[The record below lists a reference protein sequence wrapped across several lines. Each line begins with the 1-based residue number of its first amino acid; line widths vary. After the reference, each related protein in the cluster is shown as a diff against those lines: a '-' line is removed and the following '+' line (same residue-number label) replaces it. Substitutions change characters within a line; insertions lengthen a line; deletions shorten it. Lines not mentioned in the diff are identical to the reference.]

1 MHNFNERIVYDII
14 TEHQS
19 TEHKYNIE
27 TSFNNLNFNFGI
39 SNDINNI
46 NIKIAELHM
55 HEILSRFEDLKAL
68 CPDWPCFLYKKKFYG
83 RNIVIVTM
91 SFTLKKIYR
100 RQSNCHKKYSKWWSC
115 DTVLWRC
122 VKIF

>member
-68 CPDWPCFLYKKKFYG
+68 CPDWPCFLYKKKILRWQHCDCNNEFY
-83 RNIVIVTM
+83 
-91 SFTLKKIYR
+91 LKEDL
-100 RQSNCHKKYSKWWSC
+100 HKAIE
-115 DTVLWRC
+115 LP
-122 VKIF
+122 